1 MDDLATRRSS
11 TIQFRREVADR
22 FGVLPDF
29 FCSAV
34 AAPGLIEELW
44 KFAKSS
50 YLDSPLP
57 SLFKER
63 LFVHLSRFCEVRYC
77 IVRHVGFLIGQGHPA
92 GDHDAQ
98 PETVEQVVEM
108 LRRPVLEGVEL
119 NSVFERLEGANG
131 GGLPEPRSD
140 SEGDLFD
147 ALTIMFLSPRES
159 ARARD
164 AVRAAVGDGTFELLV
179 AYLAFIRTAHYWTEM
194 HPELTYEPDMVEI
207 LSGHPDLAELLLDT
221 SEAELVQGGR
231 QLRQT
236 LGDLKRIEVALQE
249 NELRQA
255 FLLRLGDAVRSLSRP
270 ADIQAEASRLL
281 GERLLVDRAYYAEID
296 ERQDYILIEHCFLRP
311 RVPSLVGRYPLSAF
325 NWLGP
330 AFRAGGLLAVVD
342 VRTSPVIPPDD
353 RAAVAAVGVGA
364 LIAVPLIK
372 SGRLVAALTVT
383 EQSPRAWTAN
393 DLELVRETAERT
405 WEAIDRSRAEQQLR
419 DADARKNEFLA
430 MLAHELRNPLA
441 PIRTGLE
448 LIRRGGDSLVAVE
461 RVREMM
467 QRQVAH
473 MVRLIDDLLDV
484 SRITSGK
491 IALQR
496 EATPLETLVHAAVE
510 ANRGAITAKEI
521 RLRVELP
528 PGPCILD
535 VDPTRFVQI
544 LSNLLHNAE
553 KFTPRGGSV
562 GISAVITQPAGEA
575 APHLLISVIDSGIGM
590 SPELLPQVF
599 ELFTQGES
607 RSSQSGLGIGLA
619 LARRLVELHG
629 GSLDARSEGL
639 GRGSEFV
646 IQLQLAATQMVG
658 PVSVVPAETR
668 LERRVLVIDDN
679 RDAADA
685 TAMLIEEMGGT
696 AKAVYSGQS
705 AIALLP
711 AYQPDVILLDIGM
724 RYPDGYET
732 CHQIREI
739 LGARVLIVAL
749 TGFGQDQDK
758 ERAMQTGFDAHLT
771 KPAHGAALTALFA
784 SRQT

>member
-1 MDDLATRRSS
+1 MHDLAAPSS

-22 FGVLPDF
+22 FGVLPNF

-34 AAPGLIEELW
+34 AAPGLIDELW

-92 GDHDAQ
+92 GDHEAP

-108 LRRPVLEGVEL
+108 LRRPILEGMTL
-119 NSVFERLEGANG
+119 APVFERLERLTAID
-131 GGLPEPRSD
+131 GLPAPGSD
-140 SEGDLFD
+140 GEGDLFD
-147 ALTIMFLSPRES
+147 ALTLMFLSPRES
-159 ARARD
+159 GRARD

-194 HPELTYEPDMVEI
+194 HPELTYEPDMVQI
-207 LSGHPDLAELLLDT
+207 LRGHPELSELLLDT
-221 SEAELVQGGR
+221 AEAKFVQGGR
-231 QLRQT
+231 RLRET
-236 LGDLKRIEVALQE
+236 LGDLKRIEVSLRE
-249 NELRQA
+249 NESRQT
-255 FLLRLGDAVRSLSRP
+255 FLLRLGDAVRSLPRP
-270 ADIQAEASRLL
+270 ADIQAVASQLL
-281 GERLLVDRAYYAEID
+281 GERLLVDRAYYAEIN
-296 ERQDYILIEHCFLRP
+296 EPQDYILIEHNFVRP
-311 RVPSLVGRYPLSAF
+311 GVSSLAGRYPLSAF
-325 NWLGP
+325 SWLGP
-330 AFRAGGLLAVVD
+330 AFRGGGLVAVD
-342 VRTSPVIPPDD
+342 DARTSPVIPAED
-353 RAAVAAVGVGA
+353 RPAVAAVGVGA

-372 SGRLVAALTVT
+372 GGHLVAALTVT

-405 WEAIDRSRAEQQLR
+405 WEAIERSRAEQQLR

-448 LIRRGGDSLVAVE
+448 LIRRGADSGVAVG

-467 QRQVAH
+467 ERQVMH

-491 IALQR
+491 IVLQL
-496 EATPLETLVHAAVE
+496 EPTPLATLVHAAVE
-510 ANRGAITAKEI
+510 ANRGAIAAKEI
-521 RLRVELP
+521 ELRVDLP
-528 PGPCILD
+528 PGPCVLD

-553 KFTPRGGSV
+553 KFTDRGGSV
-562 GISAVITQPAGEA
+562 AISAVTTQPVGEA
-575 APHLLISVIDSGIGM
+575 SPHLAISVIDSGIGM
-590 SPELLPQVF
+590 SPELLPHVF

-607 RSSQSGLGIGLA
+607 RSSQSGLGIGLS

-629 GSLDARSEGL
+629 GRLDARSDGL
-639 GRGSEFV
+639 GRGSQFV
-646 IQLQLAATQMVG
+646 VLLRLAAEQ
-658 PVSVVPAETR
+658 SVTPAVPAPAQGR

-696 AKAVYSGQS
+696 AKAVYSGES
-705 AIALLP
+705 GVALLH
-711 AYQPDVILLDIGM
+711 AYQPEVILLDIGM
-724 RYPDGYET
+724 RGFNGYET
-732 CHQIREI
+732 CQQIRAI

-758 ERAMQTGFDAHLT
+758 DRALRTGFDAHLT
-771 KPAHGAALTALFA
+771 KPAHGASLAPLLAGCA
-784 SRQT
+784 